1 MEKEKFK
8 IRLSKDKLISVKGK
22 KYVISLPNGEKVEVF
37 THRQRARKIDGKL
50 TGSYWCVTDL
60 ESGLQIVGKY
70 EYVSLMSELYKNTEE
85 SAITCAITKM
95 RINVTESKLT
105 FSELREKAMKRI
117 QERETEKNGRNLYE

>member
-50 TGSYWCVTDL
+50 TGCYWCVTDL
-60 ESGLQIVGKY
+60 ESGLQIVGTY
-70 EYVSLMSELYKNTEE
+70 EYSSLMDKLYKNTEE
-85 SAITCAITKM
+85 SAITYAITKM

-105 FSELREKAMKRI
+105 FSDLREKAMKRI
-117 QERETEKNGRNLYE
+117 